1 MPGRGKLTR
10 NCAAIAWA
18 KSYASCQSYQSCF
31 EAEPQLSIIPSPRS
45 PMNDDL
51 QKRVAEAMRNPQ
63 NLGELANADAVG
75 TVGNSDC
82 GEMLRMWVKFKEEKG
97 RKVID
102 RATFQSFGCETA
114 IAVASLAT
122 ELIRGKT
129 AEEALALKTEELAGE
144 LGPLPPMKIHCAQLV
159 EGALRS
165 ALVPVQPEQNPE
177 AVPAAPRQAEGSN
190 LLDSFTKPKSGKITF
205 LPNPE

>member
-1 MPGRGKLTR
+1 
-10 NCAAIAWA
+10 
-18 KSYASCQSYQSCF
+18 
-31 EAEPQLSIIPSPRS
+31 
-45 PMNDDL
+45 MNDDL
-51 QKRVAEAMRNPQ
+51 QKKIAEALRNPQ
-63 NLGELANADAVG
+63 NVGELPDADAIG

-82 GEMLRMWVKFKEEKG
+82 GEMLRMWVKFKEQNGK
-97 RKVID
+97 KVID

-129 AEEALALKTEELAGE
+129 ADEALSLKTEELAGE

-165 ALVPVQPEQNPE
+165 ALQPQPT
-177 AVPAAPRQAEGSN
+177 APTAGAPASAPT
-190 LLDSFTKPKSGKITF
+190 LLDSFAAPKQGTVKINF
-205 LPNPE
+205 LPPEHPSK

>member
-1 MPGRGKLTR
+1 MPVLHK
-10 NCAAIAWA
+10 
-18 KSYASCQSYQSCF
+18 
-31 EAEPQLSIIPSPRS
+31 
-45 PMNDDL
+45 MNDDL
-51 QKRVAEAMRNPQ
+51 QKKISDAMANPQ
-63 NLGELANADAVG
+63 NMGELANADAIG
-75 TVGNSDC
+75 TVGSSDC
-82 GEMLRMWVKFKEEKG
+82 GEMLRMWVKFKDENG

-129 AEEALALKTEELAGE
+129 AEEALSLKTEELAGE

-165 ALVPVQPEQNPE
+165 ALEPQSVEPKPAAGQ
-177 AVPAAPRQAEGSN
+177 PAAPT
-190 LLDSFTKPKSGKITF
+190 LLDSFSKPKEGLKITF
-205 LPNPE
+205 LD

>member
-1 MPGRGKLTR
+1 
-10 NCAAIAWA
+10 
-18 KSYASCQSYQSCF
+18 
-31 EAEPQLSIIPSPRS
+31 
-45 PMNDDL
+45 MNDDL
-51 QKRVAEAMRNPQ
+51 QKKISEAMRDPQ
-63 NLGELANADAVG
+63 NVGELPDADAVG

-82 GEMLRMWVKFKEEKG
+82 GEMLRMWVKFKQQNGK
-97 RKVID
+97 KVID

-129 AEEALALKTEELAGE
+129 PEEALSLKTEELAGE

-165 ALVPVQPEQNPE
+165 ALDPEQQPSAPSVPPE
-177 AVPAAPRQAEGSN
+177 ASPPT
-190 LLDSFTKPKSGKITF
+190 LLDSFTRPKSGVKITF
-205 LPNPE
+205 LPPQDGLK

>member
-1 MPGRGKLTR
+1 
-10 NCAAIAWA
+10 
-18 KSYASCQSYQSCF
+18 
-31 EAEPQLSIIPSPRS
+31 
-45 PMNDDL
+45 MNEDL
-51 QKRVAEAMRNPQ
+51 QKRITEAMRNPK
-63 NLGELANADAVG
+63 NMGELANADAIG

-82 GEMLRMWVKFKEEKG
+82 GEMLRMWVKFKEQNGK
-97 RKVID
+97 KVID

-129 AEEALALKTEELAGE
+129 ADEALSLKTEELAGE

-165 ALVPVQPEQNPE
+165 ALEPE
-177 AVPAAPRQAEGSN
+177 AAKTVETPQAAGTT
-190 LLDSFTKPKSGKITF
+190 LLDSFTKPKSGGVKINF
-205 LPNPE
+205 LPE

>member
-1 MPGRGKLTR
+1 
-10 NCAAIAWA
+10 
-18 KSYASCQSYQSCF
+18 
-31 EAEPQLSIIPSPRS
+31 
-45 PMNDDL
+45 MNEDL
-51 QKRVAEAMRNPQ
+51 QKRIAEAMRNPQ
-63 NLGELANADAVG
+63 NMGELANADAVG

-82 GEMLRMWVKFKEEKG
+82 GEMLRMWVKFKEQNGK
-97 RKVID
+97 KVID

-129 AEEALALKTEELAGE
+129 ADEALNLKTEELAGE

-165 ALVPVQPEQNPE
+165 ALEPE
-177 AVPAAPRQAEGSN
+177 AAKPVASAPAAATSES
-190 LLDSFTKPKSGKITF
+190 LLDSFTKPKSGSAKINF
-205 LPNPE
+205 LPE

>member
-1 MPGRGKLTR
+1 MPGRRKSIPTF
-10 NCAAIAWA
+10 AAIN
-18 KSYASCQSYQSCF
+18 S
-31 EAEPQLSIIPSPRS
+31 LNLS
-45 PMNDDL
+45 PMDKDL
-51 QKRVAEAMRNPQ
+51 EKRIREAMLNPQ
-63 NLGELANADAVG
+63 NMGELANADSIG

-82 GEMLRMWVKFKEEKG
+82 GEMLRMWVKFKDDNG

-102 RATFQSFGCETA
+102 KATFQSFGCETA

-165 ALVPVQPEQNPE
+165 ALDPNNEEPK
-177 AVPAAPRQAEGSN
+177 PAAPKTAAPAAHSTNLAES
-190 LLDSFTKPKSGKITF
+190 LKPKEGVKIVF
-205 LPNPE
+205 LDKKP

>member
-1 MPGRGKLTR
+1 MD
-10 NCAAIAWA
+10 N
-18 KSYASCQSYQSCF
+18 
-31 EAEPQLSIIPSPRS
+31 
-45 PMNDDL
+45 DL
-51 QKRVAEAMRNPQ
+51 QARIAEALKNPQ
-63 NLGELANADAVG
+63 NLGELPGADAVG

-82 GEMLRMWVKFKEEKG
+82 GEMLRMWVKFKEQNG

-165 ALVPVQPEQNPE
+165 ALEPGSETHPAQPK
-177 AVPAAPRQAEGSN
+177 AAPTGST
-190 LLDSFTKPKSGKITF
+190 LLDKFAQPKPGGTKITF
-205 LPNPE
+205 LDEDPPAGSVA

>member
-1 MPGRGKLTR
+1 
-10 NCAAIAWA
+10 
-18 KSYASCQSYQSCF
+18 
-31 EAEPQLSIIPSPRS
+31 
-45 PMNDDL
+45 MNDDL
-51 QKRVAEAMRNPQ
+51 QKKISDAIANPQ
-63 NLGELANADAVG
+63 NMGELANADAIG
-75 TVGNSDC
+75 TVGSSDC
-82 GEMLRMWVKFKEEKG
+82 GEMLRMWVKFKDENG

-129 AEEALALKTEELAGE
+129 AEEALSLKTEELAGE

-165 ALVPVQPEQNPE
+165 ALEPQSAE
-177 AVPAAPRQAEGSN
+177 AKPAAGQPAAPT
-190 LLDSFTKPKSGKITF
+190 LLDSFSKPKEGLKITF
-205 LPNPE
+205 LD

>member
-1 MPGRGKLTR
+1 
-10 NCAAIAWA
+10 
-18 KSYASCQSYQSCF
+18 
-31 EAEPQLSIIPSPRS
+31 
-45 PMNDDL
+45 MNDDL
-51 QKRVAEAMRNPQ
+51 QKKISDAIANPQ
-63 NLGELANADAVG
+63 NMGELANADAIG
-75 TVGNSDC
+75 TVGSSDC
-82 GEMLRMWVKFKEEKG
+82 GEMLRMWVKFKDENG

-129 AEEALALKTEELAGE
+129 AEEALSLKTEELAGE

-165 ALVPVQPEQNPE
+165 ALEPQSAE
-177 AVPAAPRQAEGSN
+177 AKPAAPSRPASAPT
-190 LLDSFTKPKSGKITF
+190 LLDSFSQPKPGAKIVF
-205 LPNPE
+205 LDNKTDN

>member
-1 MPGRGKLTR
+1 MSIPALDDTG
-10 NCAAIAWA
+10 WA
-18 KSYASCQSYQSCF
+18 NS
-31 EAEPQLSIIPSPRS
+31 
-45 PMNDDL
+45 MNEDL
-51 QKRVAEAMRNPQ
+51 QKRIAEAMRNPQ
-63 NLGELANADAVG
+63 NMGELANADAVG

-82 GEMLRMWVKFKEEKG
+82 GEMLRMWVKFKEQNGK
-97 RKVID
+97 KVID

-129 AEEALALKTEELAGE
+129 AAEALSLKTEELAGE

-165 ALVPVQPEQNPE
+165 ALEPESPKPAE
-177 AVPAAPRQAEGSN
+177 TAAPQPTGGS
-190 LLDSFTKPKSGKITF
+190 LLDSFTKPKSGGAKINF
-205 LPNPE
+205 LPE

>member
-1 MPGRGKLTR
+1 
-10 NCAAIAWA
+10 
-18 KSYASCQSYQSCF
+18 
-31 EAEPQLSIIPSPRS
+31 
-45 PMNDDL
+45 MNEDL
-51 QKRVAEAMRNPQ
+51 EKRIRDAMLNPQ
-63 NLGELANADAVG
+63 NMGEMTGADSVG
-75 TVGNSDC
+75 TVGNSEC
-82 GEMLRMWVKFKEEKG
+82 GEMLRLWVKFKEENG

-129 AEEALALKTEELAGE
+129 AAEALALKTEELAGE

-165 ALVPVQPEQNPE
+165 ALEPSNEKKE
-177 AVPAAPRQAEGSN
+177 TSLTPATGST
-190 LLDSFTKPKSGKITF
+190 LLDSFSKPKEGIKLTF
-205 LPNPE
+205 LD